1 MKTSENKDFAMD
13 RATELAGLI
22 ERNTGADGVHR
33 TAIANLALVRSSRVT
48 EPIHALYKPALC
60 VVAQGR
66 KQTQLGE
73 RVYVY
78 DAAKY
83 LVFSVDLPLVGQ
95 VIEASPERPYL
106 CLQLDIDAAML
117 SALLLDS
124 DDDGAKPP
132 ASPAGDLALSVSPV
146 TPDLLDAVIRLVR
159 MLETPRDIAML
170 APLAERE
177 ILYRALHGEHGARL
191 RQIATADSRLQQIS
205 RAIGWI
211 KAHYADPFSIEA
223 VAKAA
228 RMSPSALHQHFKA
241 VTAMS
246 PLQFQKQIRLQEARR
261 LLLAQSFDAATAGHN
276 VGYESPSQFSRE
288 YSRLFGAP
296 PARDIAR
303 LRAASEGMQA
313 V

>member
-1 MKTSENKDFAMD
+1 MD
-13 RATELAGLI
+13 RMAELQALI
-22 ERNTGADGVHR
+22 ERNTVADGVQR
-33 TAIANLALVRSSRVT
+33 TAIGNLALVRSSRVT

-60 VVAQGR
+60 IVAQGR

-73 RVYVY
+73 KVYIY

-95 VIEASPERPYL
+95 VIEASAEKPYL
-106 CLQLDIDAAML
+106 CLQLDIDVAML
-117 SALLLDS
+117 SALLLES
-124 DDDGAKPP
+124 GAAAAKGP
-132 ASPAGDLALSVSPV
+132 ALPAGDLALSVSPV
-146 TPDLLDAVIRLVR
+146 TPELLDAVIRLLR
-159 MLETPRDIAML
+159 LLETPRDIAML

-177 ILYRALHGEHGARL
+177 ILYRALYGEHGARL
-191 RQIATADSRLQQIS
+191 RQIATADSRQQQIS

-211 KAHYADPFSIEA
+211 KANYAAPFSIEA

-228 RMSPSALHQHFKA
+228 SMSPSALHQHFKA

-246 PLQFQKQIRLQEARR
+246 PLQYQKQIRLQEARR
-261 LLLAQSFDAATAGHN
+261 MILAQSFDAATAGHT

-288 YSRLFGAP
+288 YRRLFGAP

-303 LRAASEGMQA
+303 LRASPDSMYA